1 MKKVGENREIKFE
14 KQLRY
19 NRQKDYDI
27 NEYETEEY
35 QFKDAGQKKV
45 YKNFNFSIF
54 IDDICN
60 ADCKF
65 CVAQLRYEH
74 RKLLFKKCHI
84 KNKKEYLR
92 RLEEVLKVVRPLN
105 PSISITG
112 GEPTISPILTDVLKL
127 VDKYN
132 FRKRTITTNGSGLF
146 NIQDNDTVLNNLIKY
161 NWNHLNISRVS
172 ADDKINKKIMRYEKD
187 SEYCSM
193 KDLQKILEITNK
205 SNLKHRISCL
215 LLKESV
221 NSVEKIKEYVDELN
235 KIGANNFI
243 FRELMDYDHKA
254 VNKEKIE
261 YCDKNKVKLNDIWED
276 FEKYEE
282 LKPYLNILGYYY
294 YVEIYK
300 YKDCTIASESANL
313 NQQYIEKEKNKDI
326 VYEMVFH
333 TNGNL
338 CGGWIDNEE
347 ILDKYEQDM

>member
-1 MKKVGENREIKFE
+1 MKKVGIEREIVFDKS
-14 KQLRY
+14 LRY
-19 NRQKDYDI
+19 KRQADYDI
-27 NEYETEEY
+27 NEYETIDAN
-35 QFKDAGQKKV
+35 FKDAGNKKV

-54 IDDICN
+54 IDDVCN
-60 ADCKF
+60 ANCKF

-74 RKLLFKKCHI
+74 RSLVFKKGCI

-92 RLEEVLKVVRPLN
+92 RLEEILKIVRPLN
-105 PSISITG
+105 PSVSITG

-146 NIQDNDTVLNNLIKY
+146 NLQDGDTILNNLIKY
-161 NWNHLNISRVS
+161 NWNHLNISRTS
-172 ADDKINKKIMRYEKD
+172 YDDELNKKIMRYDLEK
-187 SEYCSM
+187 EYCSM
-193 KDLQKILEITNK
+193 NDLKKILDVVNK
-205 SNLKHRISCL
+205 SKLEHRISCL

-221 NSVEKIKEYVDELN
+221 NSVKEIKKYVDELS

-261 YCDKNKVKLNDIWED
+261 YCDANKIKLNDIWED
-276 FEKYEE
+276 FEKYPE
-282 LKPYLNILGYYY
+282 LKPYLNIVGYYY

-300 YKDCTIASESANL
+300 YMNCTIASESANL
-313 NQQYIEKEKNKDI
+313 NQQYVEKEKNPDM

-347 ILDKYEQDM
+347 ILDKYN